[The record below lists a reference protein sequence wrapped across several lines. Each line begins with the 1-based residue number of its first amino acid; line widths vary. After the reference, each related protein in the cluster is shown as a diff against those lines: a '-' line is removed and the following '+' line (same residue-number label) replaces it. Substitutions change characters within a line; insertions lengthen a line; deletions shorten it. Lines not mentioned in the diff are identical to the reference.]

1 MERPLESDVEEAHLS
16 SNPAVGV
23 LARLERATEYFRREI
38 HLVLRARGMT
48 STQYNV
54 LRTLY
59 DAEPGGITC
68 SELGSRLT
76 GTDPD
81 ITRLLDRLAKQ
92 RLVLRRRDQRD
103 RRAVLTEITVEGR
116 ELVESVI
123 PSLDSRLRDL
133 FDHMA
138 PARVQ
143 LLTDLLDEAI
153 TTERQQDR
161 APQSSPRP
169 KRVDQKN
176 NRIGIPAMKGASE
189 SSLPK

>member
-1 MERPLESDVEEAHLS
+1 VFLRKEVKVESPLESDVEEAHLS
-16 SNPAVGV
+16 SNPTEAV

-59 DAEPGGITC
+59 NAEPGGITC

-161 APQSSPRP
+161 APQSSP
-169 KRVDQKN
+169 KAKA
-176 NRIGIPAMKGASE
+176 G
-189 SSLPK
+189 

>member
-16 SNPAVGV
+16 SNPAEAV
-23 LARLERATEYFRREI
+23 LTRLERATEYFRREI

-48 STQYNV
+48 SAQYQV

-59 DAEPGGITC
+59 SAEPGGITC

-103 RRAVLTEITVEGR
+103 RRAVLTEITDEGR
-116 ELVESVI
+116 GWWS
-123 PSLDSRLRDL
+123 PSCHPWIAG
-133 FDHMA
+133 F
-138 PARVQ
+138 
-143 LLTDLLDEAI
+143 AI
-153 TTERQQDR
+153 FSITW
-161 APQSSPRP
+161 PR
-169 KRVDQKN
+169 RGCN
-176 NRIGIPAMKGASE
+176 C
-189 SSLPK
+189 

>member
-1 MERPLESDVEEAHLS
+1 VERPLESDVEEAHLS
-16 SNPAVGV
+16 SNPAEAV
-23 LARLERATEYFRREI
+23 LARLERATECFRREI

-92 RLVLRRRDQRD
+92 RLVLRRRDLRD
-103 RRAVLTEITVEGR
+103 RRAVLTEITEEGR
-116 ELVESVI
+116 ELVKSVI
-123 PSLDSRLRDL
+123 PFLDSRLRDL

-143 LLTDLLDEAI
+143 LLIDLLDEAI
-153 TTERQQDR
+153 PTERQHGR
-161 APQSSPRP
+161 APQPSPTGRS
-169 KRVDQKN
+169 D
-176 NRIGIPAMKGASE
+176 
-189 SSLPK
+189 